1 MAYLQETE
9 IRRRADGSIDTAF
22 YVARAEAMRK
32 AESRR
37 RGKSIFRLMA
47 ACSMIW
53 RASKRRKTA
62 GC

>member
-22 YVARAEAMRK
+22 YVARAE
-32 AESRR
+32 SRR
-37 RGKSIFRLMA
+37 RGKSILRLMA
-47 ACSMIW
+47 ACTMIW